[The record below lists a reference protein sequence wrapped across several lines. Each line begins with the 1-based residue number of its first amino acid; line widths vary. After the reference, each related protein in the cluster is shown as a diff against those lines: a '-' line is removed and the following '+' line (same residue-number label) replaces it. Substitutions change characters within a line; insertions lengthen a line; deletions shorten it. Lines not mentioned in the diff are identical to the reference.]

1 MFTRT
6 IAVEDLARLKE
17 EREAADRDYNA
28 ALSALDGALPGTG
41 DVPHPPPGPDE
52 HQVTPLNQ
60 SWDLP
65 GVVPD
70 VPVPGGWR
78 GRLAA
83 FAWGLVAPYV
93 ANHLAPT
100 LARQQAFN
108 SHLVDHVNRNVPVGR
123 ATRESLAS
131 TLAYVEGRMRA
142 LETFHSHLLV
152 FLQRVTPFVDT
163 KDYEFSGL
171 TRRMAE
177 DNREVIHLTDQR
189 IDLMDHRTIGLGGAI
204 SGVGDELAKR
214 WESMVAREKRYD
226 AAAAQLRAAHDEL
239 RSTFSVL
246 HQTHLSLKRE
256 LERLRTA
263 PTAAAAL
270 QPGAATTTAA
280 TTAPVSTAQQPTAA
294 TTGSVPARAAA
305 AADFQQAGASTI
317 DSYKYVGFE
326 ERFRGSTEEIRRRL
340 VDYLP
345 LFQGAGDVLDL
356 GCGRGEFLELLRG
369 HGVSARGLDLNHE
382 MVEVCRE
389 RGLVVDEGDAVGFLE
404 SLPDGSLGGLFAAQ
418 VVEHL
423 QPDYLLRLLDV
434 AYHKLRPGS
443 KIVLETINPACWY
456 AFFQSYIRD
465 LTHVRPVHPET
476 LGYFLEASGFQKVR
490 VDYRAPLPERAKLRT
505 VTGEEDALREAFNAN
520 VNLLNALM
528 FTHMDYAAIGERM

>member
-6 IAVEDLARLKE
+6 IAVENLARLKAA
-17 EREAADRDYNA
+17 REAADHDYNE
-28 ALSALDGALPGTG
+28 ALSALDRALPGTG

-52 HQVTPLNQ
+52 HQVTPLNE
-60 SWDLP
+60 SWELTP
-65 GVVPD
+65 ALHRP
-70 VPVPGGWR
+70 PVAAGWR
-78 GRLAA
+78 SRLS
-83 FAWGLVAPYV
+83 AWLWALVAPHATAHV
-93 ANHLAPT
+93 APALD
-100 LARQQAFN
+100 RQQAFN
-108 SHLVDHVNRNVPVGR
+108 SRLVDHVNRSVPVGR

-131 TLAYVEGRMRA
+131 TLAYVEGRMSA
-142 LETFHSHLLV
+142 LEAFHSHLMV
-152 FLQRVTPFVDT
+152 FLQKVTPFVDT
-163 KDYEFSGL
+163 KDYEFTGL
-171 TRRMAE
+171 GRRVDE
-177 DNREVIHLTDQR
+177 DNREL
-189 IDLMDHRTIGLGGAI
+189 IDLLDHRTVGLGGAI

-226 AAAAQLRAAHDEL
+226 AAVAQLRAAHDEL

-263 PTAAAAL
+263 PVSGAAAVPVAVAGA
-270 QPGAATTTAA
+270 PG
-280 TTAPVSTAQQPTAA
+280 Q
-294 TTGSVPARAAA
+294 VPAAVAAIGTSA
-305 AADFQQAGASTI
+305 SSAGAPAHGTDFQQAGATTI

-340 VDYLP
+340 LDYLP
-345 LFQGAGDVLDL
+345 LFEGARDVLDV
-356 GCGRGEFLELLRG
+356 GCGRGEFLDLLRE
-369 HGVSARGLDLNHE
+369 HGVHARGLDLNHE

-389 RGLVVDEGDAVGFLE
+389 RGFQVDEGDALGFLE
-404 SLPDGSLGGLFAAQ
+404 SLPDGALGGLFAAQ

-456 AFFQSYIRD
+456 AFFQSYVRD

-476 LGYFLEASGFQKVR
+476 LGYFLEASGFQRVR
-490 VDYRAPLPERAKLRT
+490 VDYRAPLPDRAKLRT
-505 VTGEEDALREAFNAN
+505 VPGEDDVLREAFNAN
-520 VNLLNALM
+520 VNLLNSLM